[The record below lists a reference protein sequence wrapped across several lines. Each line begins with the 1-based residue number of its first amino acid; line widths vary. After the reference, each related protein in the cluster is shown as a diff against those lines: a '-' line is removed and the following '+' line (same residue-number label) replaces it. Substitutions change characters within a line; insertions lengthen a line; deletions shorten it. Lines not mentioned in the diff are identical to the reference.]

1 MLKRVISA
9 IIGLLILILVLF
21 ANNMIVLNIAVTI
34 IALIGIS
41 EFYNALRLAA
51 EDGKISSSQL
61 QRRLRLGFQRAA
73 RIIDQMY
80 DLGFIGEPNGQK
92 PRDVLIT
99 LEQYNEM
106 MMRRKDNN

>member
-1 MLKRVISA
+1 
-9 IIGLLILILVLF
+9 
-21 ANNMIVLNIAVTI
+21 MIFNLALTI